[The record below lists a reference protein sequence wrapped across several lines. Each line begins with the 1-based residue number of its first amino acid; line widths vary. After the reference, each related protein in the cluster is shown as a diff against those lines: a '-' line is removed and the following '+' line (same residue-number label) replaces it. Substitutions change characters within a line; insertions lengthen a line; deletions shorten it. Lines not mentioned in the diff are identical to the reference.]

1 MSSLD
6 LSAVSHYA
14 AVDRYIEQHTTPE
27 HPYLRALYR
36 ATHLQL
42 LHARMASGHVQGQ
55 LLKLFAQLL
64 APRRVLEVGTYSGYA
79 TLALA
84 SGMPRGGKIVTFE
97 INDEQEDF
105 TRPWLEQSPWEVEI
119 EMVIGDV
126 LTALPTRSES
136 PFDLIY
142 IDGNKRDYPA
152 YFDLLFPYLAE
163 GGLLVADNT
172 LWDGHVVEAAYDND
186 PQTKAIKEFNDL
198 VTHHPQ
204 LDTLILPLRDGLT
217 VARKKDIGTS

>member
-6 LSAVSHYA
+6 LSAPANNVA
-14 AVDRYIEQHTTPE
+14 LDAYIEAHTTAE
-27 HPYLRALYR
+27 HPYLHRLYR

-55 LLKLFAQLL
+55 LLKLFAQLSG
-64 APRRVLEVGTYSGYA
+64 ARRVLEVGTYSGYA

-84 SGMPRGGKIVTFE
+84 SGMPKGGKILTFE

-105 TRPWLEQSPWEVEI
+105 TRPWLENAPWEVEI

-126 LTALPTRSES
+126 LERLPLRSETA
-136 PFDLIY
+136 FDLIY
-142 IDGNKRDYPA
+142 IDGNKRDYVA
-152 YFDLLFPYLAE
+152 YFNLLYPQLSS
-163 GGLLVADNT
+163 GGLLIADNT
-172 LWDGHVVEAAYDND
+172 LWDGHVVEEAYAND
-186 PQTKAIKEFNDL
+186 PQTKSIKAFNDL
-198 VTHHPQ
+198 VAHHPN

-217 VARKKDIGTS
+217 VARKR